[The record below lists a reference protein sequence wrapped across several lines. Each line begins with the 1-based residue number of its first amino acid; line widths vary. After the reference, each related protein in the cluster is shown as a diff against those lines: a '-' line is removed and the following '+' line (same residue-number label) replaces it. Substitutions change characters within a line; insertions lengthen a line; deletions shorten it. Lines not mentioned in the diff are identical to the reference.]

1 MYNSSKKLYVG
12 NLSYSVSEERLL
24 QVFEQAGDVTS
35 VAIPVDRDTGLKRG
49 FAFVEMNSHYA
60 AADAV
65 TILNGTI
72 LDGRL
77 IAVNS
82 SQSPDRSRYR
92 W

>member
-1 MYNSSKKLYVG
+1 MYNNKKLFVG
-12 NLSYSVSEERLL
+12 NLSFNVSEERL
-24 QVFEQAGDVTS
+24 QKVFEQAGDVTS
-35 VAIPVDRDTGLKRG
+35 VSIPFDQDTGRKRG
-49 FAFVEMNSHYA
+49 FAFVEMNSQYA
-60 AADAV
+60 AADAI
-65 TILNGTI
+65 TILNGTN

>member
-1 MYNSSKKLYVG
+1 MYNSNKKLYVG
-12 NLSYSVSEERLL
+12 NLSFNVSEERLQ

-35 VAIPVDRDTGLKRG
+35 VAIPIDRETGRKRG
-49 FAFVEMNSHYA
+49 FAFVEMNSQYA

-65 TILNGTI
+65 TILNGTN

-77 IAVNS
+77 IEVNPS
-82 SQSPDRSRYR
+82 ESPDRSRYR